1 MILRFCFLSLF
12 FFAASTAAE
21 NRIAI
26 VIDDIGYRQTD
37 SLALDLPGDITYSI
51 LPQTPYG
58 KTLALQAYRQNK
70 EILLH
75 IPMESENG
83 KRLGPGAL
91 TRKMSEE
98 KIRAS
103 LKRSFEEIPF
113 AIGIN
118 NHMGSLLTQLYRPMS
133 WIMAFLKERDL
144 LFLDSLTTEYS
155 RGREIARDFD
165 VPALNRHVFLDNQLS
180 DDYIASQF
188 QELIMR
194 AKTYQ
199 SAIAIA
205 HPHPETITA
214 LTNLLPTLAEH
225 NISLVPLSALLPQQY
240 SARAKVK
247 SGKAA
252 KAD

>member
-1 MILRFCFLSLF
+1 MILRFCFLSLL
-12 FFAASTAAE
+12 FFATFTAAE

-37 SLALDLPGDITYSI
+37 SHALDLPGDITFSI

-58 KTLALQAYRQNK
+58 QTLALQAYRKNK
-70 EILLH
+70 DILLH

-133 WIMAFLKERDL
+133 WVMEFLKEREL

-155 RGREIARDFD
+155 RGREIARDYG
-165 VPALNRHVFLDNQLS
+165 VPSLNRHVFLDNQLT
-180 DDYIASQF
+180 DEYIRQQF
-188 QELIMR
+188 NELIQR
-194 AKTYQ
+194 AKRYH
-199 SAIAIA
+199 SAVAIA

-214 LTNLLPTLAEH
+214 LTALLPTLAEH
-225 NISLVPLSALLPQQY
+225 NISLVPLSALAADQY
-240 SARAKVK
+240 SAKVK
-247 SGKAA
+247 AKTAKAGKA
-252 KAD
+252 D